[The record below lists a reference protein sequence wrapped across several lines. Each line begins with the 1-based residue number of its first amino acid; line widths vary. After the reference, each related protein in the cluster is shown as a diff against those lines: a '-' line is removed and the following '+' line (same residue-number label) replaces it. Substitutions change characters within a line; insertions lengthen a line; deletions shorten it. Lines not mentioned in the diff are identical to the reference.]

1 MEIER
6 NAPAPVD
13 IGTAGSSPQAS
24 DLIVQPLSPTSWRV
38 YDSRLPKDDIRRLLG
53 FIEEKPDNFEVTQ
66 LDRGFAWFSF
76 ETLVDAIDHFTHER
90 PVESLR
96 RSHVLSWAGRGA

>member
-1 MEIER
+1 METER
-6 NAPAPVD
+6 NAPPPVD
-13 IGTAGSSPQAS
+13 VGTGRPPLES

-38 YDSRLPKDDIRRLLG
+38 YDSRLPKDDVRRLLG
-53 FIEEKPDNFEVTQ
+53 FIENKPDGYEVTQ

-76 ETLVDAIDHFTHER
+76 ETLADAIDQFTHER
-90 PVESLR
+90 PAESLG